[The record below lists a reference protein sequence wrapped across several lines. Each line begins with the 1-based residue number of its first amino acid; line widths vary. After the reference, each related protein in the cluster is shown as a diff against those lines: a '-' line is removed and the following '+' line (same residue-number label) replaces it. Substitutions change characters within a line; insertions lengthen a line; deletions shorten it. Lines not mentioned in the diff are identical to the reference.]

1 MWDTKTYNIVVNI
14 KILIKKT
21 YCKMYIRLNGHI
33 YKIGAKEM
41 RDMNDT
47 VIVKQRMRSIYQA
60 LDMLRA
66 EDPDTAVTYGVIRD
80 LIAKNLISYTM
91 IGKKYLINFD
101 SLLDYLK
108 RI

>member
-1 MWDTKTYNIVVNI
+1 MADTI
-14 KILIKKT
+14 
-21 YCKMYIRLNGHI
+21 
-33 YKIGAKEM
+33 
-41 RDMNDT
+41 
-47 VIVKQRMRSIYQA
+47 IVKQRMRSIYQA

-66 EDPDTAVTYGVIRD
+66 DDPDTAVTYGMIRD
-80 LIAKNLISYTM
+80 LITKKLISYTM